1 MASIHLVL
9 YFIQEKPT
17 IFNITDGGGRLT
29 VPELKANV
37 NDFIKDF
44 VTKLENA
51 DVCIS
56 LVNQEFTEYQEREE
70 KALISRCNLQARYEI
85 DTLQQEVKN
94 RLLQELEASFN
105 LEITDITTETE
116 PKNDGASQTRD
127 GNPFGGLS

>member
-1 MASIHLVL
+1 M
-9 YFIQEKPT
+9 
-17 IFNITDGGGRLT
+17 
-29 VPELKANV
+29 KANV

-51 DVCIS
+51 DVCTS

-94 RLLQELEASFN
+94 RLLQELQTSFN

-116 PKNDGASQTRD
+116 PKNDGVNQTRD
-127 GNPFGGLS
+127 GNNNPFWGIR